1 MRGIGVRPH
10 RARRATGDSQTD
22 EPLARDQAVR
32 LVIEVCERAATGDME
47 ARVPVLGGSEQA
59 VRFRSAV
66 NGLLDHVDAFV
77 REAGAASAAAAEG
90 RFHRRFLT
98 QGLAGT
104 FRAAAEQITHSNQV
118 MSRTAAQFAE
128 AARQRQALADDLE
141 SAVLTVSEQVATAA
155 TEMGRSAN
163 GLADFARVAVTDA
176 ERGLGT
182 VSSLR
187 SSSDEIRHAVDLIN
201 QVAAQ
206 TRLLALNATIEAARA
221 GSAGRGFGVVA
232 NEVKNLA
239 NETSASSEQIMN
251 QVNTVQ
257 QSAADAIGVLEAV
270 TNRIREMSGL
280 VEGIALAVDGG
291 RHTDNAGLSQ
301 LAEVLRAEVSRFVT
315 TIRES

>member
-1 MRGIGVRPH
+1 MRSRP
-10 RARRATGDSQTD
+10 
-22 EPLARDQAVR
+22 ARDPAGGETLEQAVR
-32 LVIEVCERAATGDME
+32 VVTEVCRRALHGDLE
-47 ARVPVLGGSEQA
+47 ARVPPVGDAEPAAGL
-59 VRFRSAV
+59 RTMV
-66 NGLLDHVDAFV
+66 NGLLDHIDAFV

-98 QGLAGT
+98 QGLDGAY
-104 FRAAAEQITHSNQV
+104 RSAAEKITHSNQV
-118 MSRTAAQFAE
+118 MSRTAAQFAD
-128 AARQRQALADDLE
+128 AARARQALADELE
-141 SAVLTVSEQVATAA
+141 SAVLTVSEQVAEAA

-163 GLADFARVAVTDA
+163 GLADFARVAVSDA

-187 SSSDEIRHAVDLIN
+187 TSSEEIRHAVDLIN

-232 NEVKNLA
+232 SEVKNLA
-239 NETSASSEQIMN
+239 NETSSSSEEIMS

-270 TNRIREMSGL
+270 TNRIREMSAL
-280 VEGIALAVDGG
+280 VEAIAVAVDGG
-291 RHTDNAGLSQ
+291 HQTDNGGLSQ
-301 LAEVLRAEVSRFVT
+301 LAEVLRAEVSRFVS
-315 TIRES
+315 TIRAS

>member
-1 MRGIGVRPH
+1 MY
-10 RARRATGDSQTD
+10 
-22 EPLARDQAVR
+22 
-32 LVIEVCERAATGDME
+32 
-47 ARVPVLGGSEQA
+47 
-59 VRFRSAV
+59 
-66 NGLLDHVDAFV
+66 
-77 REAGAASAAAAEG
+77 
-90 RFHRRFLT
+90 
-98 QGLAGT
+98 
-104 FRAAAEQITHSNQV
+104 RAAAEQITHSNQV

-128 AARQRQALADDLE
+128 AARQRQALADELE

-163 GLADFARVAVTDA
+163 GLADFARVAVADA

-187 SSSDEIRHAVDLIN
+187 TSSDEIRHAVDLIN

-239 NETSASSEQIMN
+239 NETSASSEEIMS

-257 QSAADAIGVLEAV
+257 QSAADAIAVLEAV

>member
-1 MRGIGVRPH
+1 MRAKPETVDAAAI
-10 RARRATGDSQTD
+10 
-22 EPLARDQAVR
+22 DQAVH
-32 LVIEVCERAATGDME
+32 LVTDVCERALSGDLE
-47 ARVPVLGGSEQA
+47 ARVPVIGGSERA
-59 VRFRSAV
+59 ARIRTAI

-77 REAGAASAAAAEG
+77 REAGAASAAASEG

-98 QGLAGT
+98 QGLDGVY
-104 FRAAAEQITHSNQV
+104 RAAAEKITHSNQV

-128 AARQRQALADDLE
+128 AARQRQALADELE

-187 SSSDEIRHAVDLIN
+187 TSSDEIRHAVDLIN

-239 NETSASSEQIMN
+239 NETSSSSEQIMN

-257 QSAADAIGVLEAV
+257 QSAADAIAVLEAV
-270 TNRIREMSGL
+270 TNRIREMSEL
-280 VEGIALAVDGG
+280 VEGIAQAVDGS

-315 TIRES
+315 TIRDS